1 MDMKKTEMLLKGLE
15 SQSKYYEHLLE
26 IMKKELE
33 LLCSQ
38 DKKNS
43 LVSVLAEKLS
53 IMENIQNEDEKIG
66 DIKKDWKD
74 IVASGSPE
82 RQQIENVL
90 KHMEDVLK
98 EILDYE
104 EKSRHL
110 FESFK
115 NDFEEVKNKSQA
127 LRASRAYQKPA
138 T

>member
-15 SQSKYYEHLLE
+15 AQSRFYEHLLE

-38 DKKNS
+38 DNKNS

-66 DIKKDWKD
+66 DIKKEWKN

-104 EKSRHL
+104 EKSRQL

-115 NDFEEVKNKSQA
+115 SDFEEVKSKSQA